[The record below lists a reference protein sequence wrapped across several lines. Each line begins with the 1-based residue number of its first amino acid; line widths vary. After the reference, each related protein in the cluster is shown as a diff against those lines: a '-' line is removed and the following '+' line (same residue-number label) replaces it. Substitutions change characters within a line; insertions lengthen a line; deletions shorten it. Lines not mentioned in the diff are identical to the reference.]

1 MTRVFSFPTPEDA
14 SQRNSE
20 VKVPELDSRNLTDER
35 FAGRRLELSKTFLFE
50 PELLDII
57 DKIDLFMFLLTGLS
71 NPIA

>member
-1 MTRVFSFPTPEDA
+1 M
-14 SQRNSE
+14 
-20 VKVPELDSRNLTDER
+20 PELDSRNLTDER